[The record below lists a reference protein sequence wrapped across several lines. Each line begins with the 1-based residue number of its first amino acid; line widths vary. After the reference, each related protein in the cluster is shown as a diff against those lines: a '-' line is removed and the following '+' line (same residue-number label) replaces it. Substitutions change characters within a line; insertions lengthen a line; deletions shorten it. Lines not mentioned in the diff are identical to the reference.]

1 LTVTLLWATLFD
13 KFAPLDIRGMLRAY
27 LDLVFGAPAAKDKKR
42 TSPISTEP

>member
-1 LTVTLLWATLFD
+1 MSVVRATLFD